1 MSRRPALALAVVLS
15 ATLLSG
21 CGVGL
26 HNRTYQEHGRED
38 GAVADIGGR
47 SGLAIRN
54 LHVLAPATGSFL
66 GIGSGAQ
73 VVGGLVNKG
82 TQDDKLVG
90 ATSDVAGAVTLLLGG
105 SPVTDVTV
113 PALGAADP
121 TWSLQLS
128 GLTRPVH
135 VAEYVGVTLQFARAG
150 RVTLQVPLYAGQNGL
165 GDRTPEQNPYG
176 EK

>member
-1 MSRRPALALAVVLS
+1 VSRRPALALAAMLS

-38 GAVADIGGR
+38 GAVADLAGG

-54 LHVLAPATGSFL
+54 LHLVPPATGSIL
-66 GIGSGAQ
+66 GLGSSAV

-90 ATSDVAGAVTLLLGG
+90 ATSDVAGGVTLLLDG
-105 SPVTDVTV
+105 SPVTDVVV
-113 PALGAADP
+113 PALGAADQ
-121 TWSLQLS
+121 TWSLQLN
-128 GLTRPVH
+128 GLTRS
-135 VAEYVGVTLQFARAG
+135 VAAAQYVGVTLEFARAG
-150 RVTLQVPLYAGQNGL
+150 RVTLQVPLFAGQNGL
-165 GDRTPEQNPYG
+165 ADRTPEQNPYG

>member
-1 MSRRPALALAVVLS
+1 MSRRPALALAVALS

-38 GAVADIGGR
+38 GAVADIGG
-47 SGLAIRN
+47 LAIRN
-54 LHVLAPATGSFL
+54 LHVLPPDSGSVL
-66 GIGSGAQ
+66 DVGSGAL

-105 SPVTDVTV
+105 SPVTDVAV
-113 PALGAADP
+113 PALGSADQN
-121 TWSLQLS
+121 WSLQLG
-128 GLTRPVH
+128 GLTRAVH
-135 VAEYVGVTLQFARAG
+135 VAQYVGVTLEFARAG

-165 GDRTPEQNPYG
+165 SDRTQEQNPYG